1 MDETMNS
8 EYKNKLKR
16 FLAYCQLGDYQLVK
30 EILETKNE
38 DYNLKKEGL
47 IASIESKQYEIIN
60 LLLDYCQCDELRE
73 ALLLAIYRGYYNIV
87 KLIFKHKKFKNLS
100 TSKIKDLYLFSQINN
115 SILYDSQFSPDL
127 TPMQLACSLANQ
139 YSSQLNRFK
148 IVQFLFNKGHL
159 IEKPH
164 ELKCKC
170 SECLNRFKFDSFR
183 HAQSRLN
190 SYKGLTSEIYITLVS
205 EDPIITCFNLRREV
219 LSLAKKENMFKV
231 NIFNIYKIF

>member
-1 MDETMNS
+1 MDKTLNG
-8 EYKNKLKR
+8 EYKNKFKR

-47 IASIESKQYEIIN
+47 IASIESKQIEIIN
-60 LLLDYCQCDELRE
+60 LLLDFCQCYDELRE
-73 ALLLAIYRGYYNIV
+73 GLLLAIYRGYYNIV
-87 KLIFKHKKFKNLS
+87 KLIFKHRKYQNLS
-100 TSKIKDLYLFSQINN
+100 TSKIKNLYLFSQINN

-148 IVQFLFNKGHL
+148 IVQLLFDKGHR

-170 SECLNRFKFDSFR
+170 GECLNRFKIDSFR

-205 EDPIITCFNLRREV
+205 DDPIITCFNLRKEV
-219 LSLAKKENMFKV
+219 LFLAKKDNLFQV
-231 NIFNIYKIF
+231 